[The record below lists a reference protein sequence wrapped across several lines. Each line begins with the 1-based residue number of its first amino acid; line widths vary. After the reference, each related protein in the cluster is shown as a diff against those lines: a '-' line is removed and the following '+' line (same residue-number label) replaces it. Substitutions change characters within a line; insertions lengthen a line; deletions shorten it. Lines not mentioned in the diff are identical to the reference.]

1 MMVMSVDG
9 KGTVFPMNLKLE
21 GNHLQKDT
29 KRENVEKDIMHSIE
43 TNHQI
48 NMTFV
53 HSVSS
58 NTLFKR
64 YFNAKSFKMFW
75 KSWSTCP
82 KHDVAGSV
90 SVAMVMRTYK
100 GDVKKKTQ
108 KNPHHQTVSAETSF
122 DDDSDK
128 EALNVH
134 NVLPAIIEKKCI

>member
-1 MMVMSVDG
+1 
-9 KGTVFPMNLKLE
+9 
-21 GNHLQKDT
+21 
-29 KRENVEKDIMHSIE
+29 MHSIE

-75 KSWSTCP
+75 EYWSTCP

-108 KNPHHQTVSAETSF
+108 KNSHHQTVSAETSF

-128 EALNVH
+128 EDLNVH
-134 NVLPAIIEKKCI
+134 NVLPAIIEKNVYKLYSNITYPSQTVQPLPRDVLNVKHQTL